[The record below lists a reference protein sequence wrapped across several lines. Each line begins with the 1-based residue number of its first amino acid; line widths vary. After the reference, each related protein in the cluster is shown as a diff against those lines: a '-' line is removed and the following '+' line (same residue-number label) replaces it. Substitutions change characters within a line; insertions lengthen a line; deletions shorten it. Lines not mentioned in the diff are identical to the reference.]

1 MATRITWSKSERE
14 ALYGRM
20 VELFVEG
27 RFTETRT
34 LLRMAQEVLP
44 AERRRKVTDGM
55 VFNYKEMVAKARS
68 EAYTRQ
74 RDRKLTEVAL
84 QVAPAPAAPAPVE
97 LSLGELFEKLV
108 AEVTRRVTA
117 EVRAALAAE
126 KPSVVVEQG
135 YANDRVAG
143 NARERL
149 AIIGAPS
156 ERQRKTSVLVIGL
169 NGQQITSVKQNHSDF
184 DIICVSPE
192 DALSRNAI
200 RADYTV
206 LMTKF
211 ISHGVQCKYRQV
223 PNLKYCNGGVSDL
236 ATVMHVIRKEA
247 A

>member
-14 ALYGRM
+14 ALYARM
-20 VELFVEG
+20 VDIAIENKWVDA
-27 RFTETRT
+27 RNV
-34 LLRMAQEVLP
+34 LRHAQEVLP

-55 VFNYKEMVAKARS
+55 VFNYKAMVAQSRI
-68 EAYTRQ
+68 EAQTRL

-84 QVAPAPAAPAPVE
+84 ANAAPVVPPAPVE
-97 LSLGELFEKLV
+97 LGLGELFEKLV

-126 KPSVVVEQG
+126 QSTASPAPTTSVTS
-135 YANDRVAG
+135 

-149 AIIGAPS
+149 ALLETPS
-156 ERQRKTSVLVIGL
+156 QRQRKTSVLIIGL

-211 ISHGVQCKYRQV
+211 INHGVQCKYRQV
-223 PNLKYCNGGVSDL
+223 PNLRYCNGGVSDL
-236 ATVMHVIRKEA
+236 ATVMHVIRQEA

>member
-14 ALYGRM
+14 ALYARM
-20 VELFVEG
+20 VDIAIENKWVDA
-27 RFTETRT
+27 RNV
-34 LLRMAQEVLP
+34 LRHAQEVLP

-55 VFNYKEMVAKARS
+55 VFNYKAMVAQART
-68 EAYTRQ
+68 EAQTRL

-84 QVAPAPAAPAPVE
+84 QTPAPPAPVE
-97 LSLGELFEKLV
+97 LGLGELFEKLV

-126 KPSVVVEQG
+126 QSTASPAPTTPVTS
-135 YANDRVAG
+135 

-149 AIIGAPS
+149 ALFETPS
-156 ERQRKTSVLVIGL
+156 QRQRKTSVLIIGL

-211 ISHGVQCKYRQV
+211 INHGVQCKYRQV
-223 PNLKYCNGGVSDL
+223 PNLRYCNGGVSDL
-236 ATVMHVIRKEA
+236 ATVMHVIRQEA

>member
-20 VELFVEG
+20 VELFVGG

-84 QVAPAPAAPAPVE
+84 QAAPTPAAPAPVE

-126 KPSVVVEQG
+126 QPAASP
-135 YANDRVAG
+135 APTTPAHG

-149 AIIGAPS
+149 AIIDAPS
-156 ERQRKTSVLVIGL
+156 ERQRKTSALVIGL
-169 NGQQITSVKQNHSDF
+169 NGQQVTIAKQQNPDL
-184 DIICVSPE
+184 DLICLTAE
-192 DALSRNAI
+192 EALSRSPI

-211 ISHGVQCKYRQV
+211 INHGVQSKYRQV
-223 PNLKYCNGGVSDL
+223 PNLKYCNGGVTDL
-236 ATVMHVIRKEA
+236 GAMLRVVKGGL
-247 A
+247 